1 MRLRR
6 GIVQKSSF
14 RNNLSSAGAISQ
26 RIIPVHLNPIRA
38 IVVPSFRLLYN
49 FPQQPLAFQRNL
61 RDSTRSTKKR
71 VKINKRLIFTIFCTT
86 TYVTPPSGLQSILLP
101 FQVIKQYDPEIF
113 PALSSLISTTNVEY
127 GLLCTATSSL
137 IDQTPAND

>member
-71 VKINKRLIFTIFCTT
+71 VKINKRLIFTIVCTT
-86 TYVTPPSGLQSILLP
+86 TYVTLPVRTTIASVAIPSNKAVRSRNISRPVLINFDNKRGVW
-101 FQVIKQYDPEIF
+101 F
-113 PALSSLISTTNVEY
+113 ALHRDIAL
-127 GLLCTATSSL
+127 
-137 IDQTPAND
+137 D